1 MHENPVITNNK
12 CQVRLKWCAWG
23 MDYSESLLQFSQIH
37 IPLTMGAV
45 HSSCAHFK
53 HTWHWIHRSR
63 GLLSAKASPQTRH
76 GQMSSSESSEQSCLH
91 FVRFL
96 FPLVLGRF
104 LFDPFPPPCFLDL
117 LPVEVPGWGS
127 LSFLGL
133 PMQALLQWHTMAHD
147 KLNQCFSSLWF
158 GPAGRYCMVLSLAP
172 GWMGMINV
180 YDCPS
185 AREVTLND
193 MVKFDWYLPY
203 MISKWIDVLTEP
215 NKSQYNRV
223 HIVCD
228 VPYMLCYINW
238 AVFFV
243 WLVMTL
249 LKLVFPGCFSI
260 LYRQRR

>member
-23 MDYSESLLQFSQIH
+23 MDYSESLLQFSQIYS
-37 IPLTMGAV
+37 PLTMGAV

-76 GQMSSSESSEQSCLH
+76 GQMSSSESSELSCLR

-127 LSFLGL
+127 LCFLGPFL
-133 PMQALLQWHTMAHD
+133 TEVPGWGAVCLVCGFLAAL
-147 KLNQCFSSLWF
+147 SLL
-158 GPAGRYCMVLSLAP
+158 VLSESLNGEP
-172 GWMGMINV
+172 V
-180 YDCPS
+180 SS
-185 AREVTLND
+185 A
-193 MVKFDWYLPY
+193 
-203 MISKWIDVLTEP
+203 
-215 NKSQYNRV
+215 
-223 HIVCD
+223 
-228 VPYMLCYINW
+228 LCC
-238 AVFFV
+238 FRLF
-243 WLVMTL
+243 
-249 LKLVFPGCFSI
+249 FPGVVFLSAAFT
-260 LYRQRR
+260 